1 MYLVNWWQHFLSM
14 FTCCTICWL
23 SYRLR
28 QEISQHLAHLVYSE
42 VYWIQI
48 ISQMFCGD
56 PQAMNLG
63 NEVKKKKETQILGRF
78 GRKKLV
84 VSMRTLTSHLLLF
97 LQLFFLSFLKICLLF
112 IAGLGNMVLM
122 CSWRIVVLVHSLMYK

>member
-1 MYLVNWWQHFLSM
+1 MTAFPFIVYLLHNLLTV
-14 FTCCTICWL
+14 

-97 LQLFFLSFLKICLLF
+97 LQLFFFSFLKICLLF

-122 CSWRIVVLVHSLMYK
+122 CSWRIVVLVHCIMYK

>member
-1 MYLVNWWQHFLSM
+1 MTAFPFNVYLLHNLLTV
-14 FTCCTICWL
+14 

-63 NEVKKKKETQILGRF
+63 NEVKKNKETQILGRF

-97 LQLFFLSFLKICLLF
+97 LQLFFFSFLKICLLF

>member
-1 MYLVNWWQHFLSM
+1 MTAFPFNVYLLHNLLTV
-14 FTCCTICWL
+14 

-48 ISQMFCGD
+48 ISQMFFGD

-63 NEVKKKKETQILGRF
+63 NEVKKNKETQILGRF

-97 LQLFFLSFLKICLLF
+97 FQLFFFFSFLKICLLF
-112 IAGLGNMVLM
+112 MAGLEKMVLI
-122 CSWRIVVLVHSLMYK
+122 CTGSWRIVVLVHCIMYE

>member
-1 MYLVNWWQHFLSM
+1 MTAFPFNVYLLHNLLTV
-14 FTCCTICWL
+14 

-97 LQLFFLSFLKICLLF
+97 FQLFLFFSFLKICLLF
-112 IAGLGNMVLM
+112 MAGLEKMVLI
-122 CSWRIVVLVHSLMYK
+122 CTGSWRIVVLVHCIMYK